1 MSTLAEIEAAAE
13 TLSAQEKVELFRF
26 LATRLP
32 LPEEEPE
39 PRKFSKEQMAEW
51 IRDDEEGM
59 RLLREGR

>member
-32 LPEEEPE
+32 APEVEPE

-59 RLLREGR
+59 RRFREGR